1 VLEVAGRDP
10 GPIETDLHGADD
22 HERRG
27 TARRPLIA
35 AGAVVVVAAL
45 VAWAVRASG
54 ETHRST
60 RKTPVTTAPQR
71 ISTDRGDARARQLVA
86 AAAETTTN
94 IGSFHVVYRLSEQA
108 AGSPNAAACQ
118 DALAGSGVPGPG
130 GDGTVSPL
138 PSACTPHDVTVTGDA
153 TVDTNPKALRAVS
166 NVSSLGAI
174 TLIADESDVWEFGG
188 ANYGSDGV
196 SAGPGAPFSHFA
208 GLVEG
213 TLGRREGALAMQ
225 SMASP
230 NGYLSITKATIAT
243 AQPIGAG
250 TFDGIP
256 VTNFRVTLDPAATP
270 TGVSPDEAAAIAAA
284 REVLAGEGFVHTV
297 QDVSIDAM
305 GYVRRAR
312 SVAVFRDG
320 GTITTED
327 TFSQFGCAGAVAV
340 PGRSVGSP
348 PGPPDCVVPP
358 PAPPAA
364 TSPTTVAPSVE
375 TTAPS
380 TTTT

>member
-1 VLEVAGRDP
+1 VLEVARRDDP
-10 GPIETDLHGADD
+10 GPIELDLDVAKD
-22 HERRG
+22 HARRA

-45 VAWAVRASG
+45 VAWAVHASG
-54 ETHRST
+54 RTHRST
-60 RKTPVTTAPQR
+60 RKTPVTTAPER
-71 ISTDRGDARARQLVA
+71 ISTDRGDARARQVVA
-86 AAAETTTN
+86 AAAETTTS
-94 IGSFHVVYRLSEQA
+94 IGSFHVMYRLSEQA
-108 AGSPNAAACQ
+108 AGSPSATACQ
-118 DALAGSGVPGPG
+118 DALARAGRGVPGP
-130 GDGTVSPL
+130 DGERTVSPL
-138 PSACTPHDVTVTGDA
+138 PSACTPHDVTVTGEA

-166 NVSSLGAI
+166 TVSSLGAV
-174 TLIADESDVWEFGG
+174 TLIADESSVWEFGG

-196 SAGPGAPFSHFA
+196 SAGPGAAFSQFA

-213 TLGRREGALAMQ
+213 TLGPREGALAMQ

-243 AQPIGAG
+243 AQPIGTA

-284 REVLAGEGFVHTV
+284 RAVLAGEGFVHTV
-297 QDVSIDAM
+297 QDVSIDPM
-305 GYVRRAR
+305 GYVRHTR

-340 PGRSVGSP
+340 PGRSRGSP
-348 PGPPDCVVPP
+348 AGPPGCVVAP
-358 PAPPAA
+358 PARPAA
-364 TSPTTVAPSVE
+364 TSPA
-375 TTAPS
+375 
-380 TTTT
+380 TTTG